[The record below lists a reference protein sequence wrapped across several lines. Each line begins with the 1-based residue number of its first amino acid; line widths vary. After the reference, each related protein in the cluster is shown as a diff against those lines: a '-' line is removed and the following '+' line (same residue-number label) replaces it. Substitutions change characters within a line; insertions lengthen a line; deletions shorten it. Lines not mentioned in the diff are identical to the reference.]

1 MEYKIFLI
9 IAPGLEALALREL
22 QEKCPLPNTLV
33 TKGGIEVMGNLDW
46 IVRAHTILKI
56 PTRML
61 LRLEEFKVK
70 DFPKLHQ
77 KFLNLKWNTFLS
89 HPEPEFEISCTRSR
103 LMHTG
108 RIEETIKKALT
119 EALVRQ
125 PLNRD
130 WEKKKYP
137 PQTFYIRLVEDVLTL
152 SVDLSGE
159 PLYKRGLQ
167 IIKGEAPIRENLAS
181 AFLYE
186 LTAGLKSSYPLV
198 DPMCGS
204 GTFLT
209 EAENFHR
216 PLHKR
221 PFAFETFPFF
231 KGKLVRAGEESSPLP
246 ISGVKGFDLNE
257 ELIKK
262 VRDASGLDLNVLDS
276 AKDKLPM
283 HQDFIMICNPPYGER
298 IKIENKRG
306 SFLKGAWEKF
316 MTVDRPF
323 RFAWVLPSDMDDLFS
338 VPKNYKLL
346 TKLPLRNGG
355 MRVTYWVWER
365 I

>member
-9 IAPGLEALALREL
+9 VPPGLEALAKREL
-22 QEKCPLPNTLV
+22 LEKCPLPSIETM
-33 TKGGIEVMGNLDW
+33 KGGLEVLADLDW

-61 LRLEEFKVK
+61 LRLTEFKVK

-89 HPEPEFEISCTRSR
+89 HPEPEFEISSSRSR

-108 RIEETIKKALT
+108 RIEETVKKALS
-119 EALVRQ
+119 EALIRQ

-130 WEKKKYP
+130 WEKKNYP

-152 SVDLSGE
+152 SVDLTGE
-159 PLYKRGLQ
+159 PLYKRGIQ

-186 LTAGLKSSYPLV
+186 LTAGMTASYPLV

-209 EAENFHR
+209 EAMNFHR

-231 KGKLVRAGEESSPLP
+231 KGKLVRPREETTPLP
-246 ISGVKGFDLNE
+246 VSKGVGFDLNE
-257 ELIKK
+257 ELIQK
-262 VRDASGLDLNVLDS
+262 VKAVAELNLSVLDS
-276 AKDKLPM
+276 AKTKLPLTE
-283 HQDFIMICNPPYGER
+283 DFIMICNPPYGER

-306 SFLKGAWEKF
+306 SFLKEAWKKF
-316 MTVDRPF
+316 MNEDRPL
-323 RFAWVLPSDMDDLFS
+323 RFGWVLPSDMDDLFS
-338 VPKNYKLL
+338 APKDYRLL

-355 MRVTYWVWER
+355 MRVTFWVWER
-365 I
+365 L